1 MNLDLDLDLR
11 TVMLMTAGVNLLF
24 AGILM
29 LVGRQAG
36 AIKGAGQW
44 ALGDLC
50 IGLSFAAAVLMP
62 TPPSTWGIVLL
73 AMMIGLGIGLLYS
86 GIETFKGKR
95 SNYTVPVA
103 LAALMAM
110 QTIWFT
116 VLHDDVQGRIAANW
130 LVYSLVNAACAR
142 SLFVHIEKPMRTA
155 YWLAAAS
162 FAFVALATGARA
174 ADAVLSAVGEARLF
188 ETNTASQS
196 AFFVA
201 SMAQISLSFAL
212 VLMINYR
219 LADDLRRLAAID
231 ALTGVLNRGSLESEA
246 ARLAARAARTGGNIA
261 LIMIDVDKF
270 KGVNDRHGHPAGDEV
285 LRQLAALMTLMTR
298 RGDCLGRYGGEEF
311 CMVLPETSEAD
322 AAVLAERLRQRYADL
337 RVAWRG
343 EMLSGSISIGV
354 ADARLAGVDMAAMVA
369 AADKALYRAK
379 DDGRNR
385 VVLYSACVG
394 APKLERVVESSRSTG

>member
-1 MNLDLDLDLR
+1 MNLDLDLR

-29 LVGRQAG
+29 LVGRHAG
-36 AIKGAGQW
+36 AIKGARQW

-50 IGLSFAAAVLMP
+50 IGLSFGAAGLLP
-62 TPPSTWGIVLL
+62 EPPVTWVIVLL
-73 AMMIGLGIGLLYS
+73 AMMVGAGIGLLYS
-86 GIETFKGKR
+86 GIDAFKGKR
-95 SNYTVPVA
+95 CNYTVPVA

-110 QTIWFT
+110 QNIWFA

-130 LVYSLVNAACAR
+130 LVYSLVHAACAW
-142 SLFVHIEKPMRTA
+142 SLFVRIEKPMRTA

-174 ADAVLSAVGEARLF
+174 ADAVLSAVSEVRLF
-188 ETNTASQS
+188 EANMASQS

-212 VLMINYR
+212 VLLINYR
-219 LADDLRRLAAID
+219 LANDLRRLAAID
-231 ALTGVLNRGSLESEA
+231 ALTGLLNRGSLEGEA
-246 ARLAARAARTGGNIA
+246 TRLAARASRSGGNIA
-261 LIMIDVDKF
+261 LILIDVDNF
-270 KGVNDRHGHPAGDEV
+270 KGVNDRYGHPAGDEV
-285 LRQLAALMTLMTR
+285 LRQLAALMTIMTR
-298 RGDCLGRYGGEEF
+298 SGDCLGRYGGEEF
-311 CMVLPETSEAD
+311 CMVLPDTSEAD

-354 ADARLAGVDMAAMVA
+354 ADARLAGVDMATMVA
-369 AADKALYRAK
+369 AADKALYQAK
-379 DDGRNR
+379 GDGRNR
-385 VVLYSACVG
+385 VVLYSACIV
-394 APKLERVVESSRSTG
+394 APKLECVVAPARSTG

>member
-1 MNLDLDLDLR
+1 MNLDLDLR

-29 LVGRQAG
+29 LVGRHAG
-36 AIKGAGQW
+36 AIKGARQW

-50 IGLSFAAAVLMP
+50 IGLSFGAAGLLP
-62 TPPSTWGIVLL
+62 EPPVTWVIVLL
-73 AMMIGLGIGLLYS
+73 AIMVGAGIGLLYS
-86 GIETFKGKR
+86 GIEAFKGKR
-95 SNYTVPVA
+95 CNYTVPVA

-110 QTIWFT
+110 QNIWFT

-130 LVYSLVNAACAR
+130 LVYSLVHAACAW
-142 SLFVHIEKPMRTA
+142 SLFVRIEKPMRTA

-174 ADAVLSAVGEARLF
+174 ADAVLSAVSEVRLF
-188 ETNTASQS
+188 EANTASQS

-212 VLMINYR
+212 VLLINYR
-219 LADDLRRLAAID
+219 LANDLRRLAAID
-231 ALTGVLNRGSLESEA
+231 ALTGLLNRGSLEGEA
-246 ARLAARAARTGGNIA
+246 TRLAARASRSGGNIA
-261 LIMIDVDKF
+261 LILIDVDNF

-298 RGDCLGRYGGEEF
+298 SGDCLGRYGGEEF

-322 AAVLAERLRQRYADL
+322 AAALAERLRQRYADL

-379 DDGRNR
+379 GDGRNR
-385 VVLYSACVG
+385 VVLYSACMV
-394 APKLERVVESSRSTG
+394 APELECVVAPSRSAG

>member
-1 MNLDLDLDLR
+1 MNLDLDLR

-29 LVGRQAG
+29 LVGRHAG
-36 AIKGAGQW
+36 AIKGARQW

-50 IGLSFAAAVLMP
+50 IGLSFGAAGLLP
-62 TPPSTWGIVLL
+62 EPPLTWVIVLL
-73 AMMIGLGIGLLYS
+73 AMMVGAGIGLLYS
-86 GIETFKGKR
+86 GIEAFKGKR
-95 SNYTVPVA
+95 CNYTVPVA

-110 QTIWFT
+110 QNIWFA

-130 LVYSLVNAACAR
+130 LVYSLVHAACAW
-142 SLFVHIEKPMRTA
+142 SLFVRIEKPMRTA

-174 ADAVLSAVGEARLF
+174 VDTVLPAVSEVRLF
-188 ETNTASQS
+188 EANTASQS

-212 VLMINYR
+212 VLLINYR
-219 LADDLRRLAAID
+219 LANDLRRLAAID
-231 ALTGVLNRGSLESEA
+231 ALTGLLNRGSLEGEA
-246 ARLAARAARTGGNIA
+246 TRLAARASRSGGNIA
-261 LIMIDVDKF
+261 LILIDVDNF
-270 KGVNDRHGHPAGDEV
+270 KGVNDLHGHPAGDEV

-298 RGDCLGRYGGEEF
+298 SGDCLGRYGGEEF

-322 AAVLAERLRQRYADL
+322 AAALAERLRQRYADL

-354 ADARLAGVDMAAMVA
+354 ADARLAGVDMAAMVV

-379 DDGRNR
+379 GDGRNR
-385 VVLYSACVG
+385 VVLYSACMV
-394 APKLERVVESSRSTG
+394 APELERVVAPSRSAG